1 MSRVVKSL
9 FLSTIFTNISKK
21 DMLDIYMLDI
31 YINKMRE
38 TFIYREQKTSLK
50 SLVDDYETD

>member
-38 TFIYREQKTSLK
+38 TFIYREQKTSFK

>member
-1 MSRVVKSL
+1 
-9 FLSTIFTNISKK
+9 
-21 DMLDIYMLDI
+21 MLDIYMLDI

-38 TFIYREQKTSLK
+38 TFIYREQKTSFK